1 MTGISPYRGRFGPA
15 LVLSVVILA
24 AACGSDDIVDPDP
37 GPALLSFTV
46 LENPHNAI
54 SARAV
59 VEARGVDSAFVR
71 FWRSGG
77 PARVSPRYGFGGDSV
92 AVVPVLGLD
101 AEADYTIELGLVI
114 ADSVAA
120 GADTAQFRAG
130 TIPAWVPRPG
140 VAGTDTTP
148 GLLALSFPD
157 GPVIVDNTG
166 TVVWYRYL
174 PNGRLN
180 SFQAWPDGR
189 YTLMGLDDP
198 DGHFHVLD
206 DLGEEVGSLGCVD
219 RPTRF
224 HDLRIER
231 DGSVWFLCD
240 ELRIMDLTAVGGEE
254 RANVLGTVVQRVGAD
269 GTLLR
274 EWNAF
279 DFVEV
284 TELPLELRSG
294 LSVNLTHGNGIT
306 RDHEGNLLLSLRSL
320 HQILLIDTLLTDVLW
335 RFGGARNE
343 FTLVNDPKGS
353 FFGQHGIRFAAPGIL
368 QLLDN
373 GSEAP
378 SRLVRYLLDGPD
390 RTAQLVSAFIDA
402 PETFTN
408 VGGASDT
415 YANGHGLVTFGV
427 AGRVVEVDEAF
438 NRAWELT
445 GLDSLYIFRAVRI
458 PSLYAPERAAS
469 H

>member
-1 MTGISPYRGRFGPA
+1 
-15 LVLSVVILA
+15 
-24 AACGSDDIVDPDP
+24 
-37 GPALLSFTV
+37 
-46 LENPHNAI
+46 
-54 SARAV
+54 
-59 VEARGVDSAFVR
+59 
-71 FWRSGG
+71 
-77 PARVSPRYGFGGDSV
+77 
-92 AVVPVLGLD
+92 
-101 AEADYTIELGLVI
+101 
-114 ADSVAA
+114 
-120 GADTAQFRAG
+120 
-130 TIPAWVPRPG
+130 
-140 VAGTDTTP
+140 
-148 GLLALSFPD
+148 
-157 GPVIVDNTG
+157 
-166 TVVWYRYL
+166 
-174 PNGRLN
+174 
-180 SFQAWPDGR
+180 
-189 YTLMGLDDP
+189 MGLDDP